1 MGDNEFSQY
10 SSASHRHSAS
20 LDFHPLGEAAAMYS
34 GLSGSAEVSPNRPFA
49 ETSADPDSPL
59 YILNRGFGLKWP
71 NVSATVR
78 RLPRGLPAREC
89 HIRMIMS
96 ETCQRRLC

>member
-59 YILNRGFGLKWP
+59 YILNRGFWL
-71 NVSATVR
+71 
-78 RLPRGLPAREC
+78 
-89 HIRMIMS
+89 
-96 ETCQRRLC
+96 

>member
-34 GLSGSAEVSPNRPFA
+34 GLSSLLKSLP
-49 ETSADPDSPL
+49 
-59 YILNRGFGLKWP
+59 IGLLQRLQQTP
-71 NVSATVR
+71 TVR
-78 RLPRGLPAREC
+78 CTSLTVDLGFSPRYGQE
-89 HIRMIMS
+89 
-96 ETCQRRLC
+96 RRQG

>member
-20 LDFHPLGEAAAMYS
+20 LGFHPLGEAAAMYS

-49 ETSADPDSPL
+49 ETSAD
-59 YILNRGFGLKWP
+59 W
-71 NVSATVR
+71 TVR
-78 RLPRGLPAREC
+78 CTSLTVDLGYSFRLPARLLES
-89 HIRMIMS
+89 HAP
-96 ETCQRRLC
+96 E